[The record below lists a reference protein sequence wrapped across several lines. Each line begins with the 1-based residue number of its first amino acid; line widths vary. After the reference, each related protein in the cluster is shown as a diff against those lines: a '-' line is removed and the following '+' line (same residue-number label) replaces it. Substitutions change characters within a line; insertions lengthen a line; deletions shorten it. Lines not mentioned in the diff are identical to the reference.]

1 MRAAPGETRAGLA
14 AGASPQGLF
23 LCGALLFPPFLL
35 QQDLVVRAGL
45 IAAFVA
51 LNALAGRR
59 IRVLQSVLVAAGI
72 VAFNLVIPTGRV
84 LLAPLGL
91 PITEG
96 ALKSGLM
103 KATAMT
109 GLIFLSRFSIRPNL
123 LLPGRIGGLIGR
135 SLFYFEAIM
144 GQRRRIDRKD
154 IIGSIDALLLSVTE
168 TGAAQDAG
176 NPPRQQP
183 TDGER
188 SAGRWKGLA
197 GLIAIVLINWAVYAA
212 TLVHPR
218 PFWGG

>member
-1 MRAAPGETRAGLA
+1 VNAASGEHRTGLFD
-14 AGASPQGLF
+14 GASPQALF

-59 IRVLQSVLVAAGI
+59 IRVLQSILVAAGI
-72 VAFNLVIPTGRV
+72 AAFNLVIPTGRV

-91 PITEG
+91 AITEG

-109 GLIFLSRFSIRPNL
+109 GLVFLSRFSIRPNL
-123 LLPGRIGGLIGR
+123 RLPGRIGGLIGR

-168 TGAAQDAG
+168 TGAAEGAG
-176 NPPRQQP
+176 KPLADRAP
-183 TDGER
+183 TGEGTG
-188 SAGRWKGLA
+188 GRGKAVA
-197 GLIAIVLINWAVYAA
+197 GLIAIVLLNWAVYAA

>member
-1 MRAAPGETRAGLA
+1 VNAASGEPRTGLV
-14 AGASPQGLF
+14 AGASPQALF

-51 LNALAGRR
+51 LNALAGTR

-123 LLPGRIGGLIGR
+123 RLPGRIGGLIGR

-144 GQRRRIDRKD
+144 SQRRRIDRKD

-168 TGAAQDAG
+168 TRAAEEASE
-176 NPPRQQP
+176 PPGDQAAAAEGTTAR
-183 TDGER
+183 G
-188 SAGRWKGLA
+188 KGLA
-197 GLIAIVLINWAVYAA
+197 GLIALVLLNWAVYAA

>member
-1 MRAAPGETRAGLA
+1 MSAAPDGTPAGLGD
-14 AGASPQGLF
+14 GASPQALF

-45 IAAFVA
+45 IAAFVI

-59 IRVLQSVLVAAGI
+59 IRILQSVLVAAGI
-72 VAFNLVIPTGRV
+72 VAFNLVLPTGRV
-84 LLAPLGL
+84 LVSPLGL

-123 LLPGRIGGLIGR
+123 RLPGRIGGLIGR

-144 GQRRRIDRKD
+144 SQKRRIDRKD

-168 TGAAQDAG
+168 TGGPQEAG
-176 NPPRQQP
+176 QLPGQR
-183 TDGER
+183 DIEAEG
-188 SAGRWKGLA
+188 SAGRWNGLA
-197 GLIAIVLINWAVYAA
+197 VLIAIVLLNWAVYAA